1 MAQEQL
7 KVFFDLDGT
16 LLDVSERNYRV
27 YSEVTKQFGGTPMDK
42 TTYWDLKRKKTKW
55 PELLPLSK
63 LDAAIEREFLEVF
76 ITKIEDPKYLEL
88 DVLLPNA
95 VRVLEEVSSKA
106 ACRLVSLRRNEA
118 NLHKELE
125 RLKLN
130 DYFVEILSGHSE
142 SDGYDKKIELIKSR
156 LGNSRGVII
165 GDTEADIVTG
175 KNLGLTTVAML
186 SGIRD
191 EKFLEVLEPDYM
203 LNDISDV
210 LTLPM
215 FVDHSPVE
223 GLYL

>member
-1 MAQEQL
+1 MAQEKL

-27 YSEVTKQFGGTPMDK
+27 YTEVVSQFGGSPLDK
-42 TTYWDLKRKKTKW
+42 ATYWDLKRKKTKW
-55 PELLPLSK
+55 PDLLPLSK
-63 LDAAIEREFLEVF
+63 LDQNIERDFLDVF
-76 ITKIEDPKYLEL
+76 ITKIEDPTYLAFDSLFPESL
-88 DVLLPNA
+88 TVLK
-95 VRVLEEVSSKA
+95 EVSSKA
-106 ACRLVSLRRNEA
+106 ECRLVSLRRNET
-118 NLHKELE
+118 NLHDELQ
-125 RLKLN
+125 KLGIKSF
-130 DYFVEILSGHSE
+130 FVEVLSGHSE

-156 LGNSRGVII
+156 LGEDKGVII

-175 KNLGLTTVAML
+175 KKLGLITVALL

-191 EKFLEVLEPDYM
+191 EKFLEALDPDYL
-203 LNDISDV
+203 LNNISDV